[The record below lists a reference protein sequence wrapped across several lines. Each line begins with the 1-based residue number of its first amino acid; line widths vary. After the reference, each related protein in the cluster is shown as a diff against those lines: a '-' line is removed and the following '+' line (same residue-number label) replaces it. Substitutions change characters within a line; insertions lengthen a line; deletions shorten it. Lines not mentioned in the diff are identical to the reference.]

1 MPRENQR
8 KTENAWKK
16 RNQEAAVNQASAA
29 GRPGD
34 IRFGG
39 SSTDGPTPVTIVGG
53 NSNFFDDLKKSLG
66 VSNTQNPLGGPA
78 NMGDQFKTILADQQS
93 ITQATK
99 QIAQDIKLAANMVL
113 NFQSQAAKAMGAYA
127 TDMKNMRGEERD
139 HMTDMLDMMQKA
151 YQQQQQAAQ
160 ALQNMAA
167 GVTQPNVPAAPSPN
181 PVVPPPVSPS
191 PPPSGGGAG
200 PTPPLPP
207 RGGGGGAPPPPQPGQ
222 PPRPPRTPRPPPY
235 HYQTSLGALHKRMM
249 NNFVQKAGGPQT
261 GMGRFLMGASHG
273 GLMAGL
279 RAAPV
284 VGEAVG
290 VGEIV
295 NRGAEWITD
304 QRAQNAPYQ
313 AIYGGQ
319 NFSLGGAIGTLGDM
333 IGGKTPTDTSG
344 FSQRMDEEGFVLGQR
359 FSGGMTGDQARQAFS
374 GVSQLGYAGDQR
386 SNALSFVSDNY
397 KQMGMDIS
405 QSIQLVQTS
414 AQYGNQALADLSQSL
429 QQVTKA
435 AAATGQS
442 ADVLRQNFTTSYS
455 TALSSGMGAGS
466 AGLAQAMT
474 MSTIG
479 TSRDL
484 AGVSYN
490 NMISNPVIAQR
501 IAATGGLTLGQMES
515 RVSQG
520 DIQAFTKPAQSVI
533 NQTLTGSMDQ
543 NVRNLLSK
551 QVNSSGGYKNVAQ
564 SPGSQYSIAQQLMAS
579 PDWNVMSA
587 KAALGTL
594 GISTSSLSD
603 AQVAEYYVSTLT
615 SGGLGAQANSQGAT
629 LKPLTDLSSASSAAG
644 FLGQLAMKEA
654 KNGPGLLDDVT
665 KLWGGDT
672 ATHNSSNLNNV
683 MNAYKDYGKKYN
695 VSNPAIEAAVNTL
708 GTDASTQIRVH
719 TTSGDQVVSMSDAIK
734 YYSDQLSD
742 GSAYV
747 VGGSQS
753 GKRLSDVTGVT
764 IQGYKPGKNGQPDT
778 ENKKAIGGVGQ
789 SWTDYEKANPNQQ
802 QGSAANNGAQQ
813 VGTVTVDPSPYLL
826 QLFNFNGTGGVNIN
840 GAAAAGTPPTVGGN

>member
-8 KTENAWKK
+8 KTENAWKQ
-16 RNQEAAVNQASAA
+16 RDQEAAENQASAA

-39 SSTDGPTPVTIVGG
+39 STTGGTTPVTIVGG
-53 NSNFFDDLKKSLG
+53 NSAFFDDLKKSLG
-66 VSNTQNPLGGPA
+66 ISNTQNPLGGPA

-113 NFQSQAAKAMGAYA
+113 NFQAQAAKAMGAYA
-127 TDMKNMRGEERD
+127 TDMKSMRSEERD

-160 ALQNMAA
+160 ALQNMAGGA
-167 GVTQPNVPAAPSPN
+167 TQANVPAPPSPN

-191 PPPSGGGAG
+191 PPPPS
-200 PTPPLPP
+200 
-207 RGGGGGAPPPPQPGQ
+207 PPQPGS
-222 PPRPPRTPRPPPY
+222 PPRTPAY
-235 HYQTSLGALHKRMM
+235 HYQTSLGALHQRLTKKY
-249 NNFVQKAGGPQT
+249 VQKAGGPQT

-273 GLMAGL
+273 GIMAGL
-279 RAAPV
+279 RATPV
-284 VGEAVG
+284 VGEVLG
-290 VGEIV
+290 VGEMV
-295 NRGAEWITD
+295 NRGAEWITE
-304 QRAQNAPYQ
+304 QRAKNAPNQ

-359 FSGGMTGDQARQAFS
+359 FSGGMTEDQARQAFS

-442 ADVLRQNFTTSYS
+442 ADVLRQNFSTSYS

-490 NMISNPVIAQR
+490 NMVSNPVIAQR
-501 IAATGGLTLGQMES
+501 IAATGNMTLGQMES
-515 RVSQG
+515 QVSQG
-520 DIQAFTKPAQSVI
+520 NIQAFTKPAQSII

-629 LKPLTDLSSASSAAG
+629 LKPMTNQSSAAAAG
-644 FLGQLAMKEA
+644 GLLGQLAVKQA
-654 KNGPGLLDDVT
+654 RNGPGLFDDVT

-672 ATHNSSNLNNV
+672 ATHNAVNLNNV
-683 MNAYKDYGKKYN
+683 INAYKDYGKKYN
-695 VSNPAIEAAVNTL
+695 VSNPAIEAAVSTL
-708 GTDASTQIRVH
+708 GTDTSTQIRVH